1 MNTTEAVIALVK
13 ELVEP
18 RFHELVTPEAE
29 LLQSRLVD
37 SFGLIQLVGD
47 IEARLGITISTEDL
61 TMQNFSTVSGIVA
74 LVEHLRGRG
83 DDQP

>member
-1 MNTTEAVIALVK
+1 MNTTEAVITLVK

-18 RFHELVTPEAE
+18 RFHERVTPEAE

-47 IEARLGITISTEDL
+47 IEARFGITISTEEL

-83 DDQP
+83 DGQP